1 MAAVDD
7 DDERTRFSWLAMARY
22 MVASV
27 VTVFAIVVIVL
38 VISVGVFRTEDAIV
52 SVVQGHV
59 GTSPLWKRG
68 NDFAQEVGFGVGS
81 KQHAS
86 TKSPQPCRR
95 RGASPYQGYADDF
108 DGPPCSSI
116 NGFAGNPYRS
126 RYRPRTTVTY
136 LPVEYLSVGVILSVA
151 NPSGRVDIRCDNISV
166 RFLDMP
172 SGAEDFTA
180 GMPGGLGW
188 FYLEGFVVRRQSSH
202 KVTRYIY
209 VNDTNVLF
217 YIARTYGGRS
227 SFTGRVRVTMNI
239 SSNTMLTST
248 SPREICKINYT
259 TS

>member
-151 NPSGRVDIRCDNISV
+151 NPSGRVDIRCDNI
-166 RFLDMP
+166 
-172 SGAEDFTA
+172 
-180 GMPGGLGW
+180 
-188 FYLEGFVVRRQSSH
+188 
-202 KVTRYIY
+202 Y

-248 SPREICKINYT
+248 SPREVTHDCSPLDFSTYDANPGDDSVRCIQRDLQDQLYY
-259 TS
+259 